1 MENELNLLDFF
12 QKRLFSYLNDYQPQM
27 LKDDD
32 IKEFVVK
39 RTNSAHSA
47 YLQSS
52 SRGEPHCLAM
62 EDANEVLYEGLEFSP
77 VSFIQETYEEKKKEI
92 LSADKALDI
101 YYKAKSLFAQCSGGF
116 EYVEDEVKLKERLV
130 GFFD

>member
-32 IKEFVVK
+32 VREFIVK
-39 RTNSAHSA
+39 RANLAHSA

-52 SRGEPHCLAM
+52 SRGEPHYLAM
-62 EDANEVLYEGLEFSP
+62 EEANVVLYEGLEFSP
-77 VSFIQETYEEKKKEI
+77 VSFIQETYEEEKRGI
-92 LSADKALDI
+92 LDTDKALDI
-101 YYKAKSLFAQCSGGF
+101 YYKAKGLFAQCSGNF
-116 EYVEDEVKLKERLV
+116 EEVEDEVKLKERLV
-130 GFFD
+130 CFFA